1 MGNCPVR
8 QAKVHLDRNF
18 TVGSVDR
25 RLFGAF
31 VEHLGRGVYGG
42 IYEPGHPAAN
52 ERGFRRDVL
61 DLVKELGPTIIKY
74 PGENFVSTYR
84 WEDGVGPVEERP
96 KRLSYA
102 WQSIEPNTFGTNE
115 FIDWCRLAG
124 VEPMLVVNL
133 ATRGP
138 QDAGHFVEYCNHPV
152 GTTLSELRRTHGWDK
167 PHGVKF
173 WCLGNEMDG
182 PLHTGADTPEEY
194 GRLAAQAAKIMRWA
208 DNSIEIAASGSSARH
223 LPTFGYWDE
232 TVLKHAFDQVDSIA
246 LHTYLNNWKDDA
258 LAFLASVDLVDAF
271 IEEAVAIADADAA
284 KRRSAKRI
292 MLIFNEWNVGYR
304 TRRPYQTRMQPGW
317 PIAPP
322 ILEEAFSVEDALVVG
337 GFLISLLNH
346 ADRVRSA
353 CLAQLVNVI
362 APIMTETGGPAWRE
376 TIFYPFAQIS
386 RFARGD
392 VVTSS
397 VECETYAS
405 AYYCPHG
412 AEDAFYPVPRA
423 AYLKLSA
430 VANEGGGLTLFG
442 LNRDVEQEMTVLVN
456 ARGFGRLAVAE
467 ATVLT
472 DSDLKATTNT
482 RFSTDPPLPRRQKK
496 SMLIALS
503 GEQKHFPERNQDS
516 PVPWRTPGPAR
527 SVAN

>member
-1 MGNCPVR
+1 MR
-8 QAKVHLDRNF
+8 QANIHLDRNF
-18 TVGSVDR
+18 TIGRADP

-42 IYEPGHPAAN
+42 VYEPGHPTAD

-74 PGENFVSTYR
+74 PGGNFVSTYR
-84 WEDGVGPVEERP
+84 WEDGVGPLGERP
-96 KRLSYA
+96 SRLNYA
-102 WQSIEPNTFGTNE
+102 WRSTEPNTFGTNE
-115 FIDWCRLAG
+115 FVDWCRLAG
-124 VEPMLVVNL
+124 AEAMLVVNL

-138 QDAGHFVEYCNHPV
+138 QDAGDFVEYCNHPG

-182 PLHTGADTPEEY
+182 PWHTGADRPQEY
-194 GRLAAQAAKIMRWA
+194 GRLAAQAAKIMRWV

-223 LPTFGYWDE
+223 LPTFGDWDE
-232 TVLKHAFDQVDSIA
+232 TVLKHAFDHVDHIA

-258 LAFLASVDLVDAF
+258 LAFLASPDLIDAF
-271 IEEAVAIADADAA
+271 IEEVVAVADAAAA

-292 MLIFNEWNVGYR
+292 MLSFNEWNVWYR
-304 TRRPYQTRMQPGW
+304 TRRPYQHRPQPGW
-317 PIAPP
+317 HVAPP
-322 ILEEAFSVEDALVVG
+322 ILEEAYSVEDALAVG
-337 GFLISLLNH
+337 GVLISLLNH

-362 APIMTETGGPAWRE
+362 APIMTETGGTAWRQ
-376 TIFYPFAQIS
+376 TIFYPFAQAS
-386 RFARGD
+386 RFARG
-392 VVTSS
+392 VVMSAS
-397 VECETYAS
+397 VECETYAA

-412 AEDAFYPVPRA
+412 AEDAFYPVPQA

-430 VANEGGGLTLFG
+430 VANEGGGLSLFA
-442 LNRDVEQEMTVLVN
+442 LNRDVEQEMTMSVK

-472 DSDLKATTNT
+472 DSDLKAANSKAAPD
-482 RFSTDPPLPRRQKK
+482 RVKPAK
-496 SMLIALS
+496 LS
-503 GEQKHFPERNQDS
+503 GVAVGSETVRIELP
-516 PVPWRTPGPAR
+516 PASW
-527 SVAN
+527 SVVHLTSAP